1 MKNSSAAQSA
11 GAARPGE
18 VICRDLSS
26 SASAAGAEKSAIST
40 IVCPFCSNVDFFGKI
55 STRFFWSAQ
64 VPDGEIVGDVDVVW
78 KIRDDGVLMLV
89 LRPNGDDVMQ
99 AFHRCEGIRRG

>member
-1 MKNSSAAQSA
+1 M
-11 GAARPGE
+11 
-18 VICRDLSS
+18 
-26 SASAAGAEKSAIST
+26 
-40 IVCPFCSNVDFFGKI
+40 
-55 STRFFWSAQ
+55 
-64 VPDGEIVGDVDVVW
+64 PDGEIVGDVDVVW